1 MSKTVEWSLSTK
13 QEKWLLG
20 LKEKSPLELKILGK
34 WELILNVLRKGTY
47 DREERASLNKLREEI
62 TKGIL

>member
-20 LKEKSPLELKILGK
+20 LKEKSSLELKILGK